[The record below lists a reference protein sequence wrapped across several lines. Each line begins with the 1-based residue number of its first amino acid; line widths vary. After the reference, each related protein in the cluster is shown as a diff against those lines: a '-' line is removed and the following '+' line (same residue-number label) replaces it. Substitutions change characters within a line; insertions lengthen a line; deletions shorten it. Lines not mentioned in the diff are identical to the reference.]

1 MSDPLP
7 LVTATFTVDELAKM
21 AAGVTLLRREW
32 TRRLYVVDL
41 SVEHDAAIE
50 VIGECTA
57 LINRI
62 AGLVSEEQG
71 NALLSKFIKQS
82 MKKPQERK
90 DNDPNA

>member
-1 MSDPLP
+1 MTNPLP

-32 TRRLYVVDL
+32 TRRFYVVL
-41 SVEHDAAIE
+41 PFEHDATKE
-50 VIGECTA
+50 VIEECTA

-90 DNDPNA
+90 DNEPNA